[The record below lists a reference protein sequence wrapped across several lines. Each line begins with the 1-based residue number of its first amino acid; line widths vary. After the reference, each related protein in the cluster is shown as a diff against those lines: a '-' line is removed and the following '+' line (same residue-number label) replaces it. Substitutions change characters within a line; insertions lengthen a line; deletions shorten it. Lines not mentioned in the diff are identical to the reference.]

1 MSNEIRSLTGLRGAA
16 ALYVVFHHLLSGRD
30 STGAFVQKFVSKG
43 YVSVDVFFILSGL
56 VMAMT
61 YRGMFE
67 GRYRPSAQ
75 IAFLLKRVARIYP
88 LYVVVLVASVLVSAS
103 YHEYFSLKDLICN
116 LFLVQ
121 SWDLHVKSI
130 VGPAWS
136 ISTETAA
143 YLVFPLLVIA
153 ALRSSVLVCWAIFA
167 MSCVFICAC
176 TVPLGPSVHGS
187 LDVWDGMTPDPLL
200 RCIGGFTIG
209 LLLFRAAALP
219 RLRDVAGADAFS
231 VAVAVLL
238 VLGIAWG
245 VNDLVLYPLFPALV
259 LSLYV
264 NQGWPAKAAGSPPLH
279 WLGLLSY
286 AIYLVHSL
294 VIEVLWPAS
303 QGWLAAYS
311 TRTRG
316 MASTILC
323 IGVVILLARFLHSS
337 VEKPGRAWV
346 RRLA

>member
-1 MSNEIRSLTGLRGAA
+1 
-16 ALYVVFHHLLSGRD
+16 
-30 STGAFVQKFVSKG
+30 
-43 YVSVDVFFILSGL
+43 
-56 VMAMT
+56 
-61 YRGMFE
+61 
-67 GRYRPSAQ
+67 
-75 IAFLLKRVARIYP
+75 
-88 LYVVVLVASVLVSAS
+88 
-103 YHEYFSLKDLICN
+103 
-116 LFLVQ
+116 
-121 SWDLHVKSI
+121 
-130 VGPAWS
+130 
-136 ISTETAA
+136 
-143 YLVFPLLVIA
+143 
-153 ALRSSVLVCWAIFA
+153 
-167 MSCVFICAC
+167 
-176 TVPLGPSVHGS
+176 
-187 LDVWDGMTPDPLL
+187 MTPDPLL

-209 LLLFRAAALP
+209 LLLFRAAAHP

-303 QGWLAAYS
+303 QGWLAAYP

-323 IGVVILLARFLHSS
+323 IGVVILLARFLHFS